1 MKSIPKVSIIIP
13 NYNHARYLKQRIDS
27 ILDQDFQDF
36 EIIILDDCSLD
47 DSRALINSYSN
58 DEKIK
63 KCIFNSKNSGSTFK
77 QWKKGIQSARGEY
90 ICIAESDD
98 FCSSAFLSVLV
109 RVLDENLDVGVA
121 YCRSNV
127 VDEYSTYLYDEGIWF
142 DVLDSKRWKN
152 SFFNN
157 GLEHIK
163 SYLQDFNTIPNA
175 SAVIFRRN
183 LFSLKDIPVQFK
195 YMGDWYFWILLLLRS
210 NVYYHSTPL
219 NYFRSSLQTTRSEQ
233 SELKTIKS
241 FQEMFMIKRL
251 LYRIQINDFTRLAL
265 EKSLKELVN
274 HLSFFQLIFST
285 FFWRECVMKHPF
297 MVYHSFKHK
306 YLQ

>member
-1 MKSIPKVSIIIP
+1 MKSFPKVSIIIP
-13 NYNHARYLKQRIDS
+13 NYNHARYLKQRVDS
-27 ILDQDFQDF
+27 ILHQDFQDF

-47 DSRALINSYSN
+47 DSRVLIHAYSN

-63 KCIFNSKNSGSTFK
+63 KCIINSKNSGSTFK

-98 FCSSAFLSVLV
+98 FCSSNFLSVLV
-109 RVLDENLDVGVA
+109 RVLDESKDVGVA

-127 VDEYSTYLYDEGIWF
+127 VDEDSNYLYDEGIWF
-142 DVLDSKRWKN
+142 DVLDSQRWKN

-183 LFSLKDIPVQFK
+183 LFKLNEIPDDFK
-195 YMGDWYFWILLLLRS
+195 YMGDWYFWILLLSKS
-210 NVYYHSTPL
+210 NVYYHSTPM
-219 NYFRSSLQTTRSEQ
+219 NYFRSTLQTTRSEQ
-233 SELKTIKS
+233 SEQKTIKS
-241 FQEMFMIKRL
+241 LQEMFMIKRL
-251 LYRIQINDFTRLAL
+251 IHSILANPITRMELD
-265 EKSLKELVN
+265 KSFKGFFNYLT
-274 HLSFFQLIFST
+274 FFQLFSST
-285 FFWRECVMKHPF
+285 FFWKECVLKHPF
-297 MVYHSFKHK
+297 LVIQSFKNK
-306 YLQ
+306 YLG